1 MCAIQQ
7 STVTSINTQ
16 RHFFCSNCW
25 RTPCWTTPVVRE
37 WSFSSPRPA
46 LRARGFAVSGHKSAK
61 EPLSWRATRYWIAAC
76 GATCTCLK
84 CRRAVL
90 TNVAA
95 GGAQKRGYSLN
106 RARASASNP
115 CLTRDVLPN
124 SLFGRGLLWPVE
136 DRRSGLGNIT
146 CCSGVSMTV
155 EALRQAQF
163 H

>member
-1 MCAIQQ
+1 MAHTLLDDSRATIAPKRSLCE
-7 STVTSINTQ
+7 SG
-16 RHFFCSNCW
+16 HF
-25 RTPCWTTPVVRE
+25 RAA
-37 WSFSSPRPA
+37 PRPA
-46 LRARGFAVSGHKSAK
+46 LLMICCVSGHKSAK

-90 TNVAA
+90 ANVAA
-95 GGAQKRGYSLN
+95 WGARKGGTVLIVHVRLQAILASL
-106 RARASASNP
+106 
-115 CLTRDVLPN
+115 VMLPN

-136 DRRSGLGNIT
+136 DRSGLWNIT
-146 CCSGVSMTV
+146 CCSGVSTTV